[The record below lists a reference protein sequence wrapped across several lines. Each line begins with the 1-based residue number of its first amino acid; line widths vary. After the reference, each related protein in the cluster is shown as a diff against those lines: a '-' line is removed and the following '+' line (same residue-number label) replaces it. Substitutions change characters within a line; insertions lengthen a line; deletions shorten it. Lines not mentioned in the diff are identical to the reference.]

1 MAQDEP
7 HVSVGGPLGQDFG
20 TSFGNCVAHAKEG
33 KVVGAFSGI
42 NTHKGRNILDVVR
55 NFDPSRRDN
64 P

>member
-33 KVVGAFSGI
+33 KVVGAFLGI
-42 NTHKGRNILDVVR
+42 NTHKGRNIVG
-55 NFDPSRRDN
+55 RR
-64 P
+64 